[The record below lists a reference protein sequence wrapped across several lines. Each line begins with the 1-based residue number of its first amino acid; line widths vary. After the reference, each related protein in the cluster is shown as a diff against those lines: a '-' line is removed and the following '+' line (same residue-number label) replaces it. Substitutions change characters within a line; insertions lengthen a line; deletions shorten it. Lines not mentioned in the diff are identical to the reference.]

1 MPKKTSVYIGGNL
14 YILEKEIEFDKFEAT
29 HQLILRESQKENGWS
44 KTKCFQMM
52 KVSSSGY
59 YSWLNT
65 KEDRKRRK
73 EDKRKENNKIK
84 EKMKAIIAKIGHVPG
99 KRTFKLY
106 LARDYGIY
114 ISIKKCR
121 KLMMSM
127 HLVAAMPKKDAYKGQ
142 AKHFHEACALQNHVQ
157 QDFKIG
163 PRQVILTDITYLYYG
178 LHRELFYLCAFKDA
192 FTNQMLGWATSKKM
206 DVSLVKEAYN
216 QMNKNHGKELKKSPQ
231 VYIHSD
237 QGSQYLSTDFKRI
250 ISDDEFIQSVS
261 ARGNSQDNAPMESF
275 FGRMKTEALDIIALS
290 PDYETATRIIDGYM
304 HQYNEERYQY
314 SLAGLT
320 PNEYYEY
327 MISGIYPLDS
337 YYGVKA
343 DELLNPK
350 SIVEARRKKA
360 DEKAKKRREAS
371 KKKREERAQLT
382 DVAKIFERDQR
393 KVRKIKREW
402 ESSKKIAEK
411 QIEYLEKLHKS
422 IYDAHEFYINA
433 SREIK
438 DELRNPLSWNK
449 YPELNYVNELDALY

>member
-1 MPKKTSVYIGGNL
+1 M
-14 YILEKEIEFDKFEAT
+14 
-29 HQLILRESQKENGWS
+29 
-44 KTKCFQMM
+44 
-52 KVSSSGY
+52 
-59 YSWLNT
+59 
-65 KEDRKRRK
+65 
-73 EDKRKENNKIK
+73 
-84 EKMKAIIAKIGHVPG
+84 
-99 KRTFKLY
+99 
-106 LARDYGIY
+106 
-114 ISIKKCR
+114 
-121 KLMMSM
+121 
-127 HLVAAMPKKDAYKGQ
+127 
-142 AKHFHEACALQNHVQ
+142 
-157 QDFKIG
+157 
-163 PRQVILTDITYLYYG
+163 
-178 LHRELFYLCAFKDA
+178 HRELFYLCAFKDA

-290 PDYETATRIIDGYM
+290 PDYETAARIINGYM

-360 DEKAKKRREAS
+360 DEKAKRRREAS
-371 KKKREERAQLT
+371 KKRREERAQLT
-382 DVAKIFERDQR
+382 DVTKIFERDQR

-422 IYDAHEFYINA
+422 MYEAYEFYINA
-433 SREIK
+433 SQEIK

>member
-1 MPKKTSVYIGGNL
+1 
-14 YILEKEIEFDKFEAT
+14 
-29 HQLILRESQKENGWS
+29 
-44 KTKCFQMM
+44 M

-84 EKMKAIIAKIGHVPG
+84 EKMKEIVVKIGHVPG

-121 KLMMSM
+121 KLMISM

-290 PDYETATRIIDGYM
+290 PDYETATRIINGYM
-304 HQYNEERYQY
+304 HKYNEERYQY

-320 PNEYYEY
+320 PNEYYE
-327 MISGIYPLDS
+327 
-337 YYGVKA
+337 
-343 DELLNPK
+343 
-350 SIVEARRKKA
+350 
-360 DEKAKKRREAS
+360 
-371 KKKREERAQLT
+371 
-382 DVAKIFERDQR
+382 
-393 KVRKIKREW
+393 
-402 ESSKKIAEK
+402 
-411 QIEYLEKLHKS
+411 
-422 IYDAHEFYINA
+422 
-433 SREIK
+433 
-438 DELRNPLSWNK
+438 
-449 YPELNYVNELDALY
+449 